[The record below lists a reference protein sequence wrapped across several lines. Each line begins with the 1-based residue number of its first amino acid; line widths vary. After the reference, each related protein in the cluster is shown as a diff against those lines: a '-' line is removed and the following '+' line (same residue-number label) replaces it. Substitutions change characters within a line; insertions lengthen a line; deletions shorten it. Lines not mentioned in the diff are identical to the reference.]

1 MALPTCTV
9 NAAFMYFGGYNILL
23 DFTGEL
29 DGASDVPAVQVELR
43 VEVLV
48 CCDGCGVVRTGT
60 LGHVALSDIHKSR
73 EQLHSSEKHAA
84 GVGEEDADETLTPL

>member
-1 MALPTCTV
+1 MIATV
-9 NAAFMYFGGYNILL
+9 VHFCGRNILL

-60 LGHVALSDIHKSR
+60 LGHVALSDIQKSR
-73 EQLHSSEKHAA
+73 ERRRSSEKDAA
-84 GVGEEDADETLTPL
+84 GVGERDTDETLTPL